1 MPRTSVA
8 AGATSISSRPE
19 TALAVIRP
27 KQVQFTA
34 KNGASNFYRVAALR
48 PCKGVVVVETGLR
61 HQIGSEI
68 SGVLDLLRVCAN
80 QCNAARHDVI
90 AVCDAE
96 LCAPGGTA
104 QAGSISLF
112 RPSLT
117 AAKFVDHR
125 RADCRRQ

>member
-68 SGVLDLLRVCAN
+68 SGVLDLLCVCAN
-80 QCNAARHDVI
+80 HPNPARHHVI
-90 AVCDAE
+90 H
-96 LCAPGGTA
+96 LCYS
-104 QAGSISLF
+104 QLF
-112 RPSLT
+112 PPSVT
-117 AAKFVDHR
+117 
-125 RADCRRQ
+125 